1 MIPANRANGNQT
13 LILIKPLVFLRVL
26 RDLYWLYAFSRINKV
41 LHLIFQSPIETAV
54 LERTEAGDAVVFIGN
69 SVGMTLRQGRLAE
82 SLVAMAQSRLL
93 YVLSDDIVMRG
104 IAHEALAAGI
114 DVIDYSG
121 LVALTLEHKVIQ
133 SWY

>member
-1 MIPANRANGNQT
+1 M
-13 LILIKPLVFLRVL
+13 
-26 RDLYWLYAFSRINKV
+26 

-69 SVGMTLRQGRLAE
+69 SVVMTLRQGVLAERLAT
-82 SLVAMAQSRLL
+82 LTQSRLL

-104 IAHEALAAGI
+104 IAHEALVAGV

>member
-1 MIPANRANGNQT
+1 M
-13 LILIKPLVFLRVL
+13 
-26 RDLYWLYAFSRINKV
+26 
-41 LHLIFQSPIETAV
+41 LHLIFQSPIDTAV
-54 LERTEAGDAVVFIGN
+54 LERTETGDAVVFIGN
-69 SVGMTLRQGRLAE
+69 SVVMTLRQGVLAERLAT
-82 SLVAMAQSRLL
+82 LTQSRLL

-104 IAHEALAAGI
+104 IAHEALVAGV